1 MKARK
6 NDVCLLYSESDQ
18 PVAEHLEYCLNYYS
32 IDVWK
37 TQNIPIGNRI
47 VSETTRVLEQ
57 AKVVIVLWSNQSV
70 KSALLKRL
78 ASDAKRDKK
87 VLIPVLIEDTQI
99 PGEFIDIQPINLI
112 GWNRD
117 KESEQIVRLWVLIR
131 EEVLVIYK
139 RRVRF
144 NRVIAILGLIVALV
158 GVIVNITTPELRCL
172 LNLGCPSENTLN
184 EDISVPQENALERP
198 SETLSPSPSSIPE
211 QQDLSQVANHSSLPS
226 SLRTQCI
233 TEPPPG
239 LLEEPQTEM
248 FNEII
253 SVNKQARNPDIRHF
267 LHINQTRLETCQLL
281 NQNLNPIKFIYAIPD
296 NSRLEQVKISFY
308 LDGQLAQSLSL
319 GRGEIKSASLNMQ
332 DIRSYA
338 IEVTAVQG
346 RDDFL
351 YFLSN
356 SN

>member
-1 MKARK
+1 MKARR

-18 PVAEHLEYCLNYYS
+18 SVAEQLEYCLNYYS

-47 VSETTRVLEQ
+47 VSETTRVLEK

-78 ASDAKRDKK
+78 ASEAKRDKK

-131 EEVLVIYK
+131 EEVLILHK

-144 NRVIAILGLIVALV
+144 NRITAILGLIIALI

-172 LNLGCPSENTLN
+172 LNLGCPAENRLSEN
-184 EDISVPQENALERP
+184 IPIQQENALEPP
-198 SETLSPSPSSIPE
+198 SEIPSPSPSSIPE
-211 QQDLSQVANHSSLPS
+211 QQNLSQVPSLSSLPS

-233 TEPPPG
+233 MEPPPG
-239 LLEEPQTEM
+239 LLEEPPTEV

-253 SVNKQARNPDIRHF
+253 SVNKQARNPDIRHS
-267 LHINQTRLETCQLL
+267 LRINQTRLETCQLL
-281 NQNLNPIKFIYAIPD
+281 NKNPNPIKFIYAIPD
-296 NSRLEQVKISFY
+296 KSGLERVKISFY
-308 LDGQLAQSLSL
+308 LDGQLAQSLTL
-319 GRGEIKSASLNMQ
+319 GRGEIKSASLNMEY
-332 DIRSYA
+332 IRSYA
-338 IEVTAVQG
+338 IEMTAVQG

-351 YFLSN
+351 YFFNDSN
-356 SN
+356 